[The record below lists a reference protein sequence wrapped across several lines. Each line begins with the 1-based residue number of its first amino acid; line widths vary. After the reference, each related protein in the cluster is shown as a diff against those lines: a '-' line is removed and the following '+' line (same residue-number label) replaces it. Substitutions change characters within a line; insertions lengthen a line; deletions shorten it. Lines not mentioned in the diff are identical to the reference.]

1 MPSPTLDQITLIVRH
16 CGERT
21 TEACAQLLAQFAPG
35 NRVHRVSA
43 RPFQEVLRQSL
54 ELGLAQGRPWTL
66 CIDADVLILPDL
78 AGFLAAVDSFPDG
91 FFEAQALV
99 LDKLI
104 PARRPAGNHLYRT
117 ELIARALRE
126 LPRGDSL
133 RPENDMI
140 RAMAAKG
147 YPAHQ
152 SAQLIGL
159 HDFAQ
164 AHRDIYL
171 KAFLH
176 AHKHGFLVPL
186 LRPFWASLSRTDDDF
201 RVALK
206 ALEDVQARGAI
217 QQISRDFGAEWIDGV
232 LDAMRL
238 APQAPLAD
246 LSPTELAAMLQAS
259 TAQPDRAVQAMVDEI
274 QARIDAVI
282 FPSETSAPGVA
293 GILSTFMRSLR
304 NACHKNR

>member
-1 MPSPTLDQITLIVRH
+1 MPAPAFDQVTLIVRH

-21 TEACAQLLAQFAPG
+21 TDACAQLLAQLAPG
-35 NRVHRVSA
+35 NRIHRVSA

-54 ELGLAQGRPWTL
+54 ALGLSEGRPWTL

-78 AGFLAAVDSFPDG
+78 YAFLSEVDSFPAG

-117 ELIARALRE
+117 ELIGRALRE
-126 LPRGDSL
+126 IPRGDSM
-133 RPENDMI
+133 RPESDMI

-147 YPAHQ
+147 CVAHQ

-176 AHKHGFLVPL
+176 AHKHSFLVPL
-186 LRPFWASLSRTDDDF
+186 LRPLWESLGRVDDDF
-201 RVALK
+201 RVALR
-206 ALEDVQARGAI
+206 ALEDAQVRGPI
-217 QQISRDFGAEWIDGV
+217 PQISRDFGALWIDGV
-232 LDAMRL
+232 LESMRL
-238 APQAPLAD
+238 APKAPLSDFSPAD
-246 LSPTELAAMLQAS
+246 VGAMLQTA
-259 TAQPDRAVQAMVDEI
+259 TAQPDRAMQTMVDDI

-282 FPSETSAPGVA
+282 FPANLPAPGGA
-293 GILSTFMRSLR
+293 GFLSKFMRSLL
-304 NACHKNR
+304 NACHKSR